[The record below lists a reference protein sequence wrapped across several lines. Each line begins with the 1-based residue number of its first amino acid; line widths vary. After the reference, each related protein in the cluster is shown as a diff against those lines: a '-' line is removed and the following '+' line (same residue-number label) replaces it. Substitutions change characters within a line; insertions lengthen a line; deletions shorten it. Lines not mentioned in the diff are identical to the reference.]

1 MDSSKASVPRSDR
14 PRAIAHA
21 RIFAVVRVCLVSGFL
36 LPLPLH
42 GADGDLDLTFVPD
55 SAYPVDALALGV
67 IQGEFYFSY
76 PSLPAR
82 RLRLDGSLD
91 GDWSLDLPSGEMFI
105 TELHRTPSGGW
116 AFKGLSSA
124 YLDDGSGEAQRI
136 GRMTSSGSLWRGT

>member
-1 MDSSKASVPRSDR
+1 MNSSKVSVPRSHR
-14 PRAIAHA
+14 PCIVRHA
-21 RIFAVVRVCLVSGFL
+21 RIIAVVGVCVVGGFL

-67 IQGEFYFSY
+67 IEGEFYFSY

-91 GDWSLDLPSGEMFI
+91 GHP
-105 TELHRTPSGGW
+105 
-116 AFKGLSSA
+116 
-124 YLDDGSGEAQRI
+124 
-136 GRMTSSGSLWRGT
+136 